1 MRPIWEVTDAKEKE
15 KVVSGIDKQLY
26 YKIEDLFFA
35 ADHLAGVARD
45 LTKEVSDPQ
54 IKAVLHRSRINF
66 SSTALILEEIV
77 KEGLGD
83 EQE

>member
-1 MRPIWEVTDAKEKE
+1 M
-15 KVVSGIDKQLY
+15 SGIDEQLCY
-26 YKIEDLFFA
+26 RIEDLFFA

-45 LTKEVSDPQ
+45 LGREVSDPQ

-83 EQE
+83 

>member
-1 MRPIWEVTDAKEKE
+1 MSETSD
-15 KVVSGIDKQLY
+15 QLY
-26 YKIEDLFFA
+26 YRIEDLFFA

-45 LTKEVSDPQ
+45 LGRDVTDPQ

-66 SSTALILEEIV
+66 SSTALALEKIV

-83 EQE
+83 VD